1 MLNKKVHDAI
11 NSQINE
17 ELFSA
22 YLYLSMAAHFESIN
36 LKGFANW
43 MRVQVQEENFHAM
56 KFFDYVLSRQGK
68 VTLKAIEGPETTWK
82 SPLAIFEAAY
92 AHEQKITGLI
102 NKLASI
108 AQQENDFA
116 TGVLLQWF
124 VSEQVEEESNVDGVI
139 QQLKLIDKDTSGLFL
154 LDRELATRVFV
165 PPTVAAP

>member
-1 MLNKKVHDAI
+1 MLTKKVHDAL
-11 NSQINE
+11 NNQINE
-17 ELFSA
+17 EFYSS

-56 KFFDYVLSRQGK
+56 RFFDYVLSRQGK
-68 VTLKAIEGPETTWK
+68 VTLNAIEAPATTWK

-92 AHEQKITGLI
+92 AHEQKISSLI

-124 VSEQVEEESNVDGVI
+124 VSEQVEEESNVDSVV
-139 QQLKLIDKDTSGLFL
+139 QQLKLIDKDSSGLFM

-165 PPTVAAP
+165 PPTVTAP